1 MLIKRKYK
9 KLISEIN
16 LLKDIPHVSTLIH
29 INQYNPNKQDLVE
42 KSWFWQKISGISVL
56 VTNTARNTKIREN

>member
-16 LLKDIPHVSTLIH
+16 LLKDIPDVSTLIH
-29 INQYNPNKQDLVE
+29 INQYNPNKQDLAE
-42 KSWFWQKISGISVL
+42 KS
-56 VTNTARNTKIREN
+56 

>member
-16 LLKDIPHVSTLIH
+16 LLKDIPDVSTLIH

-42 KSWFWQKISGISVL
+42 KS
-56 VTNTARNTKIREN
+56 

>member
-16 LLKDIPHVSTLIH
+16 LLKDIPDVSTLIH

-42 KSWFWQKISGISVL
+42 KSWFWQKISDISVL